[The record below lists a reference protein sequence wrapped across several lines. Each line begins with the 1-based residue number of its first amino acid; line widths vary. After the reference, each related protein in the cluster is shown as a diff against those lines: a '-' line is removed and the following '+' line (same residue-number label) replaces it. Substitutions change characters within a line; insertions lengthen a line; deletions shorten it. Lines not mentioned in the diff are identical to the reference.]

1 MTSKLT
7 SGILIRPKVF
17 GVLAA
22 IALLALT
29 LFAWYL
35 LRPSD
40 DVWARLQKGGA
51 LRVAVD
57 PSFPPFDD
65 VDDEGRLT
73 GFDID
78 LAQELGQRLGVPVEF
93 KAIAFDGL
101 VDAVIADKAD
111 VVISAF
117 PYDPRLT
124 EDVRYSQPYF
134 EGGLVLVTRE
144 GNPVTGP
151 EDLVG
156 RTVAV
161 EWGSLGDAWARA
173 NAVDVRRQETASDAL
188 DALAPGSANGQN
200 EVAGADAVDAALVDA
215 VTAALSSAP
224 GLVIRTPPL
233 ESDPY
238 VIVLSAHAPILSEV
252 VDAALSEIMT
262 DGAWEQLVAKHFALI
277 PPKPEL
283 FE

>member
-1 MTSKLT
+1 MTSKFLA
-7 SGILIRPKVF
+7 RPKTL

-22 IALLALT
+22 IFLLVLALL
-29 LFAWYL
+29 AWYL
-35 LRPSD
+35 LRPGD
-40 DVWARLQKGGA
+40 DAWARLQRGGA

-65 VDDEGRLT
+65 IDDEGQLA
-73 GFDID
+73 GFDIE
-78 LAQELGQRLGVPVEF
+78 LAQELGRRLGAPVEF

-124 EDVRYSQPYF
+124 QDVRYSQPYF

-144 GNPVTGP
+144 DSPVFGP
-151 EDLVG
+151 DDLIG

-173 NAVDVRRQETASDAL
+173 NGLDVSRQETATDAL
-188 DALAPGSANGQN
+188 NR
-200 EVAGADAVDAALVDA
+200 VASDKADAVDAALVDA
-215 VTAALSSAP
+215 VTAALSAAP
-224 GLVIRTPPL
+224 GLAIRTPPL
-233 ESDPY
+233 EPDPY
-238 VIVLSAHAPILSEV
+238 VIVLSQHAPKLAEAIDGILI
-252 VDAALSEIMT
+252 EIMA
-262 DGAWEQLVAKHFALI
+262 DGTWNNLVRKHFQLM
-277 PPKPEL
+277 PPAPVE
-283 FE
+283 

>member
-1 MTSKLT
+1 MISK
-7 SGILIRPKVF
+7 IRSQLSSHRR
-17 GVLAA
+17 LAIGALAIVAMLA
-22 IALLALT
+22 IALP
-29 LFAWYL
+29 AWWF

-40 DVWARLQKGGA
+40 NTWARLQRGGA

-65 VDDEGRLT
+65 VDDGGQLI

-78 LAQELGQRLGVPVEF
+78 LAQELGRRLGVPVEF

-111 VVISAF
+111 VIISAF

-124 EDVRYSQPYF
+124 QDIRYSQPYF
-134 EGGLVLVTRE
+134 EGGLVLVTRAE
-144 GNPVTGP
+144 SPVTGP
-151 EDLVG
+151 DDLVG

-173 NAVDVRRQETASDAL
+173 NGLDIRRQETAADAL
-188 DALAPGSANGQN
+188 DAIVID
-200 EVAGADAVDAALVDA
+200 EADAVDAALVDA
-215 VTAALSSAP
+215 VTAALSSTP
-224 GLVIRTPPL
+224 DLVIRTPPL

-238 VIVLSAHAPILSEV
+238 VIVLSVHAPKLAEA
-252 VDAALSEIMT
+252 VDDALRHIML
-262 DGAWEQLVAKHFALI
+262 DGTWDNLVQTHFTLT
-277 PPKPEL
+277 PPAPL
-283 FE
+283 P